1 MNYLYKVGQRVRIV
15 GNSTI
20 HHYAPLGQVGKIK
33 SFASWGN
40 REPYREA
47 YVVSCETTNGRPT
60 QVIIEHDL
68 RSVGARVV

>member
-1 MNYLYKVGQRVRIV
+1 MNYLYKVGQCVLIV

-33 SFASWGN
+33 GFASWSN
-40 REPYREA
+40 KKA
-47 YVVSCETTNGRPT
+47 YIVSCETTNGRPT

-68 RSVGARVV
+68 RSAGARVV

>member
-33 SFASWGN
+33 GFASWGN
-40 REPYREA
+40 REA
-47 YVVSCETTNGRPT
+47 YVVSCETTNGKPT